1 MFSFPFVQFLVNV
14 NFLAVVFPFMAR
26 LFRLV
31 MKLIL
36 RSESTERSKSAMF
49 LTKAAQEVMRMRRES
64 GAAQVD
70 LKIMGSLRLLS
81 CY

>member
-1 MFSFPFVQFLVNV
+1 
-14 NFLAVVFPFMAR
+14 MAR

-36 RSESTERSKSAMF
+36 RLESTERSKSAMF
-49 LTKAAQEVMRMRRES
+49 LTKATQEVMRMRRES

-70 LKIMGSLRLLS
+70 LKTMGSLRLLS